1 MLIYNRQPFFVYIFS
16 NGCANKQDQPNP
28 NLKYDH
34 NPISSTKPIPNPKPD
49 LKRLCK
55 KTWKTTKKHH
65 CESAEVCR
73 NCLNQFILFWT
84 SIGLKTFKHYTTKYL
99 YCGMVI
105 GIFHVFGKQKT

>member
-55 KTWKTTKKHH
+55 KT
-65 CESAEVCR
+65 
-73 NCLNQFILFWT
+73 
-84 SIGLKTFKHYTTKYL
+84 
-99 YCGMVI
+99 
-105 GIFHVFGKQKT
+105 